1 MGIDSHMK
9 KGNNIKRQNFIELGF
24 LIIIIVLLNVISL
37 YLSFRWDLTA
47 EKRFTL
53 NNTTKKILS
62 DVDDVIYLKVYL
74 DGEMPPGFKRL
85 QNSLIEMLDEFRV
98 YAKDNLQYEFINLD
112 KVKNKKEKNSIYKQL
127 YQQGLDPINVY
138 NKDNKGTNTQQIL
151 FPGAIMSFK
160 NKEIPINFLDQSID
174 KTPEENLNNSVQ
186 DLEYNLINSLHKIET
201 KHAKTIAF
209 IEGHGEW
216 AADDVADLMITLSQN
231 YDIKRVTINKQLKA
245 LDTYD
250 AIVIAHP
257 DSIFNKY
264 DLFIIDQY
272 IMKGGK
278 VLWVV
283 DGTTA
288 TMDSLSFKN
297 TTIALDKI
305 DNNNIGKMLFHY
317 GIRVNANLIQDL
329 QCAYIPVNIAV
340 ASTPPRFEPRPWYY
354 SPLTVPVNSNPIS
367 RNLNLIKGEFTSS
380 IDTVGDDHN
389 IKKTILITTSKYAR
403 LVNAP
408 VQVDLAIV
416 DKKPDANLFNLQY
429 VPVAA
434 LVEGQFRSFFEYHL
448 EPEFEN
454 NKLIHFIKKSKP
466 TKMIVVGDADMI
478 RNQTRKVKN
487 KIVPYPLGF
496 DRYSGQTYGNKN
508 FFLNAINYLLD
519 DDGLINTR
527 SREIKLRMLD
537 KTYIDNHY
545 SLIKMLNLVLPLIII
560 AIFGIF
566 YFFLTRRKFKI
577 K

>member
-1 MGIDSHMK
+1 MSK
-9 KGNNIKRQNFIELGF
+9 RNNIKRQNLIEFTF
-24 LIIIIVLLNVISL
+24 LVVIIVLLNVISP

-53 NNTTKKILS
+53 NNSTKKILS
-62 DVDDVIYLKVYL
+62 DVDDMIYLKIYL

-85 QNSLIEMLDEFRV
+85 QNSLKEMLDEFRI
-98 YAKDNLQYEFINLD
+98 YAKDNLQYEFVNLD
-112 KVKNKKEKNSIYKQL
+112 EIKDKKEKDKIYKQL
-127 YQQGLDPINVY
+127 YQQGLDPVNVY
-138 NKDNKGTNTQQIL
+138 NKDDKGTNTQQIL

-160 NKEIPINFLDQSID
+160 NKQLPINFLDQSIN

-186 DLEYNLINSLHKIET
+186 DLEFNLINSLHKLET
-201 KHAKTIAF
+201 SHTKTIAF

-216 AADDVADLMITLSQN
+216 PADDVADLMISLSQN
-231 YDIKRVTINKQLKA
+231 YIIKRVTINKQLKA

-264 DLFIIDQY
+264 DLFVIDQY

-283 DGTTA
+283 DGTSA
-288 TMDSLSFKN
+288 TMDSLSFRN
-297 TTIALDKI
+297 TTIALDKV

-317 GIRVNANLIQDL
+317 GVRVNANLIQDL
-329 QCAYIPVNIAV
+329 QCAYIPVNIAI
-340 ASTPPRFEPRPWYY
+340 AGTPPKFEPRPWLY

-380 IDTVGDDHN
+380 IDTVGDDPN
-389 IKKTILITTSKYAR
+389 IKKTVLITTSKYTR

-416 DKKPDANLFNLQY
+416 DQKPDANLFSLSY

-434 LVEGQFRSFFEYHL
+434 MVEGKFRSFFEFHL
-448 EPEFEN
+448 EPEFKK
-454 NKLIHFIKKSKP
+454 NKLIHFIKESKP
-466 TKMIVVGDADMI
+466 TKMIVVGDANMI
-478 RNQTRKVKN
+478 RNQTRIVNGKT
-487 KIVPYPLGF
+487 VPYPLGF

-508 FFLNAINYLLD
+508 FFLNAINFLLD

-527 SREIKLRMLD
+527 SREIKLRVLD
-537 KTYIDNHY
+537 KTYIDKNY
-545 SLIKMLNLVLPLIII
+545 SLIQMLNLVLPLIIL
-560 AIFGIF
+560 AIFGIL
-566 YFFLTRRKFKI
+566 YFFLTRRKFKA
-577 K
+577 KTKQ

>member
-1 MGIDSHMK
+1 MTK
-9 KGNNIKRQNFIELGF
+9 RNNIKRQNLIEFTF
-24 LIIIIVLLNVISL
+24 LVIILVLLNVISPH
-37 YLSFRWDLTA
+37 LSFRWDLTS

-53 NNTTKKILS
+53 NNSTKQILK
-62 DVDDVIYLKVYL
+62 DIDDVVYLKIYL

-85 QNSLIEMLDEFRV
+85 QNSLKEMLDEFRV
-98 YAKDNLQYEFINLD
+98 YSKENLQYEFINLD
-112 KVKNKKEKNSIYKQL
+112 EIKDKKEKDRIYKQL
-127 YQQGLDPINVY
+127 YQEGLDPINVY
-138 NKDNKGTNTQQIL
+138 NKDDKGTNTQQIL
-151 FPGAIMSFK
+151 FPGSIMSFK
-160 NKEIPINFLDQSID
+160 NKELPINFLNQSIN

-186 DLEYNLINSLHKIET
+186 DLEYNLISNLHKLQT
-201 KHAKTIAF
+201 KDAKTIAF

-216 AADDVADLMITLSQN
+216 PADDVADLMITLSQN
-231 YDIKRVTINKQLKA
+231 YIIKRVTINKQIKA

-283 DGTTA
+283 DGTSA
-288 TMDSLSFKN
+288 TMDSLAFRN
-297 TTIALDKI
+297 TTIALDRV

-317 GIRVNANLIQDL
+317 GIRINANLIQDL
-329 QCAYIPVNIAV
+329 QCAYIPINVGIAG
-340 ASTPPRFEPRPWYY
+340 APPKFEPRPWFF

-380 IDTVGDDHN
+380 IDTVGDDPN
-389 IKKTILITTSKYAR
+389 IKKTILLTSSKYTR
-403 LVNAP
+403 LTNAP
-408 VQVDLAIV
+408 FQIDLSIV
-416 DKKPDANLFNLQY
+416 DKKPNANLFSLSY

-434 LVEGQFRSFFEYHL
+434 MIEGKFRSFFEFHL

-454 NKLIHFIKKSKP
+454 NKLIHFIKESKP

-478 RNQTRKVKN
+478 RNQTKKVEGKV
-487 KIVPYPLGF
+487 VPYPLGF

-508 FFLNAINYLLD
+508 FFLNAINFLLD
-519 DDGLINTR
+519 DNGLINTR
-527 SREIKLRMLD
+527 SREIKLRILD
-537 KTYIDNHY
+537 KTYIDKNY
-545 SLIKMLNLVLPLIII
+545 SFIKMINLILPLILIVV
-560 AIFGIF
+560 FGVL
-566 YFFLTRRKFKI
+566 YFLLTRRKFRTK

>member
-1 MGIDSHMK
+1 MTK
-9 KGNNIKRQNFIELGF
+9 QNNIKRQNLIELTF
-24 LIIIIVLLNVISL
+24 LVIIIILLNVISP
-37 YLSFRWDLTA
+37 YLSFRLDLTS

-53 NNTTKKILS
+53 NNSTKKILS

-85 QNSLIEMLDEFRV
+85 QNSLKEMLDEFRV

-112 KVKNKKEKNSIYKQL
+112 EVKDKKEKNNIYKQL
-127 YQQGLDPINVY
+127 YQQGLDPVNVY
-138 NKDNKGTNTQQIL
+138 NKDDKGTNTQQIL

-160 NKEIPINFLDQSID
+160 NKELPINFLDQSIN

-186 DLEYNLINSLHKIET
+186 DLEYNLINTLHKLQT
-201 KHAKTIAF
+201 SHTKTIAF

-216 AADDVADLMITLSQN
+216 SADNVADLMIALSQN
-231 YDIKRVTINKQLKA
+231 YVIKRVTINKQLKA

-283 DGTTA
+283 DGTSA
-288 TMDSLSFKN
+288 TMDSLSFSN
-297 TTIALDKI
+297 TTIALDRV

-329 QCAYIPVNIAV
+329 QCAYIPVNVAV
-340 ASTPPRFEPRPWYY
+340 AGTPPRFEPRPWYY

-380 IDTVGDDHN
+380 IDTVGDDPN
-389 IKKTILITTSKYAR
+389 IKKTVLITTSKYSR
-403 LVNAP
+403 LTNAP
-408 VQVDLAIV
+408 VQVDLSIV
-416 DKKPDANLFNLQY
+416 DKKPDAKLFSLSY
-429 VPVAA
+429 IPVAA
-434 LVEGQFRSFFEYHL
+434 IVEGKFRSFFEFHL

-454 NKLIHFIKKSKP
+454 NKLIHFIKESNP

-478 RNQTRKVKN
+478 RNQTRKVEGKV
-487 KIVPYPLGF
+487 VPYPLGF
-496 DRYSGQTYGNKN
+496 DRYSGETYGNKN

-537 KTYIDNHY
+537 KTYIDENY
-545 SLIKMLNLVLPLIII
+545 SFIKVLNLVLPLLIL
-560 AIFGIF
+560 AVFGIF

-577 K
+577 KQND

>member
-1 MGIDSHMK
+1 MTK
-9 KGNNIKRQNFIELGF
+9 RNNIKRQNLIEFTF
-24 LIIIIVLLNVISL
+24 LVVILVLLNVISP

-53 NNTTKKILS
+53 NNSTKKILS
-62 DVDDVIYLKVYL
+62 DVDDMIYLKVYL

-85 QNSLIEMLDEFRV
+85 QNSLKEMLDEFRI

-112 KVKNKKEKNSIYKQL
+112 KLKDKKEKDNIYKQL
-127 YQQGLDPINVY
+127 YQQGLDPVNVY
-138 NKDNKGTNTQQIL
+138 NKDDKGANTQQIL
-151 FPGAIMSFK
+151 FPGAIISFK
-160 NKEIPINFLDQSID
+160 NKQLPINFLNQSIN

-186 DLEYNLINSLHKIET
+186 DLEFNLISSLHKLQT
-201 KHAKTIAF
+201 SHAKTIAF

-216 AADDVADLMITLSQN
+216 PADDVADLMISLSQN
-231 YDIKRVTINKQLKA
+231 YIIKRVTINKQIKA
-245 LDTYD
+245 IDTYY

-257 DSIFNKY
+257 DSVFNKF

-283 DGTTA
+283 DGTSA
-288 TMDSLSFKN
+288 TMDSLSFRN

-317 GIRVNANLIQDL
+317 GVRVNANLIQDL
-329 QCAYIPVNIAV
+329 QCAYIPINIAV
-340 ASTPPRFEPRPWYY
+340 AGAPPKFDPRPWLY

-380 IDTVGDDHN
+380 IDTVGDDPN
-389 IKKTILITTSKYAR
+389 IQKTVLITTSKYTR
-403 LVNAP
+403 LINAP

-416 DKKPDANLFNLQY
+416 AQKPDANLFLLSY

-434 LVEGQFRSFFEYHL
+434 MVEGKFRSFFEFHL

-454 NKLIHFIKKSKP
+454 NKLIHFIKESKP

-478 RNQTRKVKN
+478 RNQTRNVNGKT
-487 KIVPYPLGF
+487 VPYPLGF

-508 FFLNAINYLLD
+508 FFLNAINFLLD

-527 SREIKLRMLD
+527 SREIKLRVLD
-537 KTYIDNHY
+537 KTYIDKNY
-545 SLIKMLNLVLPLIII
+545 SLVQMLNLILPLIIL
-560 AIFGIF
+560 AVFGIF
-566 YFFLTRRKFKI
+566 YFFLTRKKFKI
-577 K
+577 RTKQ

>member
-1 MGIDSHMK
+1 MTK
-9 KGNNIKRQNFIELGF
+9 RNNIKRQNLIEFTF
-24 LIIIIVLLNVISL
+24 LMVIIVLLNIISS
-37 YLSFRWDLTA
+37 YLSLRWDLTA

-53 NNTTKKILS
+53 NNSTKKILS
-62 DVDDVIYLKVYL
+62 NVDDMIYLKVYL

-85 QNSLIEMLDEFRV
+85 QNSLKEMLDEFRI

-112 KVKNKKEKNSIYKQL
+112 KIKDKKEKEKIYKQL
-127 YQQGLDPINVY
+127 YQEGLDPVNVY
-138 NKDNKGTNTQQIL
+138 NKDDKGANTQQIL

-160 NKEIPINFLDQSID
+160 NKELPINFLDQSID

-186 DLEYNLINSLHKIET
+186 DLEFNLINTLHKLQT
-201 KHAKTIAF
+201 SHAKTIAF

-216 AADDVADLMITLSQN
+216 PADDVADLMITLSQD
-231 YDIKRVTINKQLKA
+231 YVIKRVTINKQLKA

-283 DGTTA
+283 DGTSA
-288 TMDSLSFKN
+288 TMDSLSFRN
-297 TTIALDKI
+297 TTMAMDRV

-317 GIRVNANLIQDL
+317 GVRVNANLIQDL
-329 QCAYIPVNIAV
+329 QCAYIPINVAIAG
-340 ASTPPRFEPRPWYY
+340 TPPKFEPRPWLY
-354 SPLTVPVNSNPIS
+354 SPLTVPVNSSPIS
-367 RNLNLIKGEFTSS
+367 RNLNLIKGDFTSS
-380 IDTVGDDHN
+380 IDTVGDDPN
-389 IKKTILITTSKYAR
+389 IKKTILITTSKYTR

-416 DKKPDANLFNLQY
+416 DQKPDANLFSLSY

-434 LVEGQFRSFFEYHL
+434 MVEGKFRSFFEFHL
-448 EPEFEN
+448 EPEFEK
-454 NKLIHFIKKSKP
+454 NKLIHFIKESKP

-478 RNQTRKVKN
+478 RNQTRKVNGKT
-487 KIVPYPLGF
+487 VPYPLGF

-508 FFLNAINYLLD
+508 FFLNAINFLLD
-519 DDGLINTR
+519 DDGLMDTR

-537 KTYIDNHY
+537 KTYINKHY
-545 SLIKMLNLVLPLIII
+545 SRIQTLNLVLPLIIL
-560 AIFGIF
+560 AIFGIL
-566 YFFLTRRKFKI
+566 YFFLTQRKFKT
-577 K
+577 KTKQ